1 MTVKKAQLMP
11 TFAYDGVDRKGVK
24 IKGELSAKNMAL
36 AKVTLRK
43 QGVTVR
49 NIREKRKNI
58 LEGLFK
64 KKKYQ
69 RSISR
74 FSRDNLQL

>member
-1 MTVKKAQLMP
+1 
-11 TFAYDGVDRKGVK
+11 
-24 IKGELSAKNMAL
+24 MAL

-64 KKKYQ
+64 KKSPH
-69 RSISR
+69 SILR
-74 FSRDNLQL
+74 FYSTIGDHDESWCTTRTRL

>member
-1 MTVKKAQLMP
+1 
-11 TFAYDGVDRKGVK
+11 
-24 IKGELSAKNMAL
+24 MAL

-64 KKKYQ
+64 KKYQ

-74 FSRDNLQL
+74 FLLGNLQP